1 MNEVNYRWKVLTIL
15 FASWAISLSVLSLTV
30 VKQSARVCG
39 PDRCQSATQ
48 ACEYVRIHA
57 AEVLP
62 KDREIATEFVEAACG
77 Y

>member
-1 MNEVNYRWKVLTIL
+1 MREQYGRFIILLLT
-15 FASWAISLSVLSLTV
+15 FAVGLLGGRLIRSEPAP
-30 VKQSARVCG
+30 VCG
-39 PDRCQSATQ
+39 PDRCQSAQQ

-62 KDREIATEFVEAACG
+62 KDREIAREFVEAACG

>member
-1 MNEVNYRWKVLTIL
+1 MRARYERFIIGLLMLAIGIL
-15 FASWAISLSVLSLTV
+15 IGWRAAPHFEP
-30 VKQSARVCG
+30 VCG

-62 KDREIATEFVEAACG
+62 KDRELATEFVEAACG